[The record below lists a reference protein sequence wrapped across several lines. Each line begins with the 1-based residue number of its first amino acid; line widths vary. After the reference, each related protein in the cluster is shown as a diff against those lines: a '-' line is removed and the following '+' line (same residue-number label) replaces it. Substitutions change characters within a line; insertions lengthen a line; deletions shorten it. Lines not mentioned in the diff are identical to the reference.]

1 MNLLSSIKS
10 TKWRGTGIATKL
22 VRSDK
27 TLVVVV
33 VLGET
38 KLDGERSTV
47 VSGVELSEKDITGD
61 EKRAAGIGD
70 VQSGESGG
78 TTTIQVHH
86 VILVMKVVAVA
97 VDDIGD
103 CFQIFKICAIGI
115 GTYVLLN
122 GALKEMTGRG
132 HE

>member
-10 TKWRGTGIATKL
+10 TKLRGKRITCKL
-22 VRSDK
+22 GSSDK

-61 EKRAAGIGD
+61 EKRAAGTGD
-70 VQSGESGG
+70 VQSGDSGG

-86 VILVMKVVAVA
+86 VILVVNVVAVA
-97 VDDIGD
+97 IDDVGD
-103 CFQIFKICAIGI
+103 CLHFFKI
-115 GTYVLLN
+115 
-122 GALKEMTGRG
+122 
-132 HE
+132 